1 MPRKNDQDFLKSML
15 VVLEEALVFNEK
27 AIAKVR
33 TGQPLQNLISELNGN
48 ALYINNAID
57 RVKIRMRQKTHN
69 LV

>member
-27 AIAKVR
+27 AMAKVR

-57 RVKIRMRQKTHN
+57 RVKIRMRQKTKG
-69 LV
+69 VV

>member
-27 AIAKVR
+27 AMAKVR

>member
-27 AIAKVR
+27 AMAKVR

-57 RVKIRMRQKTHN
+57 RLKIRMRQKTQH

>member
-15 VVLEEALVFNEK
+15 VVLEEAIVFNEK
-27 AIAKVR
+27 AMAKVR

-57 RVKIRMRQKTHN
+57 RLKIRMRQKTQH

>member
-27 AIAKVR
+27 AMAKVR

-57 RVKIRMRQKTHN
+57 RVKIRMRQKIKG
-69 LV
+69 VV

>member
-15 VVLEEALVFNEK
+15 VVLEEAIVFNEK
-27 AIAKVR
+27 AMAKVR

-57 RVKIRMRQKTHN
+57 RVKIRMRQKTKG
-69 LV
+69 VA